1 MSTDTRALKQF
12 IILIILHS
20 VDLDIEGG
28 LPTFYS
34 DFVNRLRTH
43 MNNSK
48 KKCVSYHC
56 EVKVIIVDNGIH
68 RYYITAAPQCPFPDA
83 NIGEAIDGAPFDAVY
98 VQFCEQCSFTAC

>member
-1 MSTDTRALKQF
+1 MPACKQF
-12 IILIILHS
+12 INLIIFHS

-48 KKCVSYHC
+48 KKCVTFHC
-56 EVKVIIVDNGIH
+56 EVKVMIGDNGSSQVLYH
-68 RYYITAAPQCPFPDA
+68 SCAPMSFP
-83 NIGEAIDGAPFDAVY
+83 
-98 VQFCEQCSFTAC
+98 